1 MKCQWELK
9 DILCFAAVRAEVS
22 PKNHS
27 REENHK
33 QSIFVH
39 DLKIYQIYKGQEKFP
54 DITINITA
62 DNGSFV
68 KAYSVNVGLRSS
80 TEYFLAGSIKKGE
93 ILLNQRS
100 WIQPWKEVTS
110 EQRKGIERFYG
121 RNCECHITPA
131 CFGATDCF
139 QPLKGCQVSHDY
151 HTMQQFYQGCE
162 WRYSCCMKN
171 REATACSWQETAE
184 YRNCRDKV
192 LPWNWQQTK
201 KLKIKKKNNDV
212 GNWGTIK
219 GFSLKKYKYYLTY
232 GRLESIWLFFHLQ
245 RMLIICS
252 FADVSCEQIIN
263 ENADINSKHTSSF
276 LAQHTKCLTTE

>member
-33 QSIFVH
+33 QSIFEH

-68 KAYSVNVGLRSS
+68 KAYSFHVGLRSS

-162 WRYSCCMKN
+162 WRYSYCMKN

-201 KLKIKKKNNDV
+201 KLKIKKR
-212 GNWGTIK
+212 T
-219 GFSLKKYKYYLTY
+219 
-232 GRLESIWLFFHLQ
+232 
-245 RMLIICS
+245 MM
-252 FADVSCEQIIN
+252 
-263 ENADINSKHTSSF
+263 
-276 LAQHTKCLTTE
+276 

>member
-1 MKCQWELK
+1 MHSTIHRV
-9 DILCFAAVRAEVS
+9 ILFSCAALLCTAGPIEREDTAVFLRHPQEQFCSADFAVRAEVL
-22 PKNHS
+22 PKNQS

-33 QSIFVH
+33 QSIFEH
-39 DLKIYQIYKGQEKFP
+39 DLKIYHIYKGQEKFP
-54 DITINITA
+54 EITINITA

-68 KAYSVNVGLRSS
+68 KAYSVHVELRSS

-110 EQRKGIERFYG
+110 EQREGIERFYG

-131 CFGATDCF
+131 CFGATDCV

-162 WRYSCCMKN
+162 WRYSYCKKN

-192 LPWNWQQTK
+192 LP
-201 KLKIKKKNNDV
+201 
-212 GNWGTIK
+212 
-219 GFSLKKYKYYLTY
+219 
-232 GRLESIWLFFHLQ
+232 
-245 RMLIICS
+245 
-252 FADVSCEQIIN
+252 
-263 ENADINSKHTSSF
+263 
-276 LAQHTKCLTTE
+276 

>member
-33 QSIFVH
+33 QSIFEH

-68 KAYSVNVGLRSS
+68 KAYSVHVGLRSS

-201 KLKIKKKNNDV
+201 KLKIKKK
-212 GNWGTIK
+212 T
-219 GFSLKKYKYYLTY
+219 
-232 GRLESIWLFFHLQ
+232 
-245 RMLIICS
+245 MM
-252 FADVSCEQIIN
+252 
-263 ENADINSKHTSSF
+263 
-276 LAQHTKCLTTE
+276 

>member
-9 DILCFAAVRAEVS
+9 DILCFAAVRAEVL
-22 PKNHS
+22 PKNQS

-33 QSIFVH
+33 QSIFEH

-68 KAYSVNVGLRSS
+68 KAYSVHVGLRSS

-100 WIQPWKEVTS
+100 WIQPWKELTS
-110 EQRKGIERFYG
+110 EQREGIERFYG

-162 WRYSCCMKN
+162 WRYSYCMKN

-192 LPWNWQQTK
+192 LPW
-201 KLKIKKKNNDV
+201 KLTANKQIKDLKKNNDV

>member
-1 MKCQWELK
+1 MRTIWSVNENWKTF
-9 DILCFAAVRAEVS
+9 FALQRFEPRS
-22 PKNHS
+22 CRRTS
-27 REENHK
+27 
-33 QSIFVH
+33 
-39 DLKIYQIYKGQEKFP
+39 QEKRTTNKVYSN
-54 DITINITA
+54 TILKFIIFTKDRRNSRKSPSTSA

-68 KAYSVNVGLRSS
+68 KAYSVHVELRSS

-110 EQRKGIERFYG
+110 EQREGIERFYG

-131 CFGATDCF
+131 CFGATDCV

-162 WRYSCCMKN
+162 WRYSYCKKN

-192 LPWNWQQTK
+192 LPW
-201 KLKIKKKNNDV
+201 KLTANRQIKD
-212 GNWGTIK
+212 
-219 GFSLKKYKYYLTY
+219 
-232 GRLESIWLFFHLQ
+232 
-245 RMLIICS
+245 
-252 FADVSCEQIIN
+252 
-263 ENADINSKHTSSF
+263 
-276 LAQHTKCLTTE
+276 